1 MTDVMTTKKPKKQ
14 KAPTLFPVELI
25 DQLLATVQNKDA
37 ESILGESGL
46 AGQLKKMLAER
57 MLAAE
62 LTHHLANEDEP
73 GKNHRN
79 GTTPKKVLAPG
90 GELHLDVPR
99 DRLSSFEPK
108 LVAKHQ
114 RRMPG
119 FDDHVIS
126 MYARGTG
133 AGFRV
138 ACDELRAHKGLQAHS
153 GAGDSGPPAGAI
165 WDTGIARSDFHHYR
179 RSHRGSHAVAAARAG
194 SNVSDRVFRC
204 FAAEDP

>member
-14 KAPTLFPVELI
+14 KAPALFPVELI

-126 MYARGTG
+126 MYARG
-133 AGFRV
+133 
-138 ACDELRAHKGLQAHS
+138 
-153 GAGDSGPPAGAI
+153 
-165 WDTGIARSDFHHYR
+165 
-179 RSHRGSHAVAAARAG
+179 
-194 SNVSDRVFRC
+194 
-204 FAAEDP
+204 